1 MTVQELNPEIGSDVG
16 VGDEA
21 TEVKALPGAEGMS
34 RQRAIVAIPL
44 VLFTTIIVFVWLMVI
59 YHVDGVL
66 YKEISAPWMKESDVV
81 LTSGG
86 TNFEYNYE
94 EKKLVLVGPLTDE
107 GKRGLLGLLKQ
118 DTDVNKLALPSY
130 MAAVDRLAFQS
141 NGIARKYG
149 MLILMLGGVSG
160 VVGVSL
166 RSLVNFIGVSCLA
179 DKLDVPRW
187 WPWYFVR
194 PVTGFILGVVIV
206 LLVRSGMFSS
216 GNALPGDTMAWVA
229 ISILAGFGADE
240 FTQRLR
246 LLTRTL
252 FGQGKGE

>member
-1 MTVQELNPEIGSDVG
+1 MTVQELSPEIGSSAA
-16 VGDEA
+16 DETPA
-21 TEVKALPGAEGMS
+21 VEDPPSTDGAS
-34 RQRAIVAIPL
+34 RQSAIVAIPL
-44 VLFTTIIVFVWLMVI
+44 VFLTIALVFVWIMVI
-59 YHVDGVL
+59 SHVDGVL
-66 YKEISAPWMKESDVV
+66 YKEISAPWKRGVDVI
-81 LTSGG
+81 LTSGT
-86 TNFEYNYE
+86 TNFEYDYE
-94 EKKLVLVGPLTDE
+94 EGKLVLVGPLTD
-107 GKRGLLGLLKQ
+107 GAKLSLLGLLKQ
-118 DTDVNKLALPSY
+118 DTEANKLALPSY
-130 MAAVDRLAFQS
+130 MTAIDRLAFQS
-141 NGIARKYG
+141 NGIARQYG
-149 MLILMLGGVSG
+149 IWILILGGVSG
-160 VVGVSL
+160 VVGVNL
-166 RSLVNFIGVSCLA
+166 RSLVNFIGVSCLS

-229 ISILAGFGADE
+229 ISVLAGFGADE